1 MFTGLSDSLR
11 KNSQAVLLP
20 EQFIC
25 PRCKREGTLRTKV
38 AIRHDA
44 PLSPPA
50 KYDISLAGALGSHI
64 EKIYCSAPCDFS
76 IDMTAIRLVILTQPS
91 CDDCKLSS
99 ECGTAGA
106 EIYSL
111 SAYLCGDFRW
121 KTGG

>member
-1 MFTGLSDSLR
+1 MFTGLSNSLR
-11 KNSQAVLLP
+11 KNSQAALLS

-25 PRCKREGTLRTKV
+25 PRCKREGTIRVKV

-50 KYDISLAGALGSHI
+50 EYDISLSIAKGSHI

-76 IDMTAIRLVILTQPS
+76 IDMAAIRIVALRQPS

>member
-25 PRCKREGTLRTKV
+25 PRCKRQGTLRTKV
-38 AIRHDA
+38 TIRHDA

-50 KYDISLAGALGSHI
+50 KYDISSSTAKDSHI

-76 IDMTAIRLVILTQPS
+76 IDMTAIRLVTLRQPS
-91 CDDCKLSS
+91 CDDCKLSL